1 MSCGDPT
8 EGWEIDLSDFQNK
21 SPYFII
27 ALEECLK
34 CKNRNGYE
42 FNQASYSILA
52 NKKIIHTCTI
62 CDYKWEGRRPYPIQ
76 LELW

>member
-42 FNQASYSILA
+42 FNQAS
-52 NKKIIHTCTI
+52 
-62 CDYKWEGRRPYPIQ
+62 
-76 LELW
+76 